1 MKKTKVIIPALGM
14 LLLSTAA
21 SVTGTVAWFAANAS
35 VTATGMSI
43 TAKSDTTFL
52 LIKAGHNDAE
62 SIQGSKKTSDTA
74 STASAALYPAAHDAV
89 ANITAADTVSNW
101 YYMYSEDPASATGK
115 AGTKTA
121 LTAFTNYVLVNEF
134 SITVAEGSNP
144 VENFRVEDVTITTA
158 GDSAVKALVASTN
171 GVEEFAESTDPDN
184 PRANPVTLHTA
195 QITSAASIYV
205 KIYIYWDGNDTDVY
219 SNNIEE
225 LKNTS
230 VEVSFT
236 GDVVAA

>member
-52 LIKAGHNDAE
+52 LIKAGEADAS
-62 SIQGSKKTSDTA
+62 SIQTAKKTSDSAQT
-74 STASAALYPAAHDAV
+74 SSAALYPAAHDSI
-89 ANITAADTVSNW
+89 ANLAAADTVGNW

-134 SITVAEGSNP
+134 SITVAKGSNP
-144 VENFRVEDVTITTA
+144 VNNFRVKDVTIDTE
-158 GDSAVKALVASTN
+158 GDAAVKALVASSN
-171 GVEEFAESTDPDN
+171 GVEEFDASTDPAD
-184 PRANPVTLHTA
+184 PRDNPVTLYTGN
-195 QITSAASIYV
+195 ITDTTVVQV

-219 SNNIEE
+219 TNGLAD
-225 LKNTS
+225 LKETS

-236 GDVVAA
+236 GDVIAA